1 MMASNL
7 TIVVN
12 NAEIEKQIAIS
23 INSRE
28 YYYYKWKPLIEK
40 NFQPV
45 RTILNIRIALI
56 LVYFCSKTAIQCT
69 VIYCKVW

>member
-1 MMASNL
+1 MITSYL

-28 YYYYKWKPLIEK
+28 YYCYKWNPIIEK
-40 NFQPV
+40 KF
-45 RTILNIRIALI
+45 
-56 LVYFCSKTAIQCT
+56 FC
-69 VIYCKVW
+69 